1 MMNQLHIYFQEGGG
15 KKPEITEKPT
25 GFSISR
31 KCAEIAK
38 IYNNQSLNSKN
49 NLIIADKT
57 IKFLTKRFDSVK
69 SVMVRDVTA
78 ISYWDTYKE

>member
-31 KCAEIAK
+31 KCEEIAK

-57 IKFLTKRFDSVK
+57 IKFHTKRFDSDGAGCY
-69 SVMVRDVTA
+69 RYLLLGQ
-78 ISYWDTYKE
+78 IQRIIG